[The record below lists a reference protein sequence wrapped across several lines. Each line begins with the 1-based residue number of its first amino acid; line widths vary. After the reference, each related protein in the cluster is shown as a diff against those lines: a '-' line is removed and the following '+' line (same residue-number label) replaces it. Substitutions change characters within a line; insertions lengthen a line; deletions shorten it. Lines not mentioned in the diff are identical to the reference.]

1 MDQSLLLFS
10 AQLHDRIAKIDR
22 LRKRYEILM
31 VSMAPPEGEEEH
43 SQTYYVIKVFSLFF
57 AFDLSLSLSLLIYLS
72 ISLLQAAQER
82 EEIQR
87 EGDELDA
94 KIRKAEKEIQAL
106 ENTLALMNVKNE
118 KYRKSLQNFDPTG

>member
-1 MDQSLLLFS
+1 MSLNGRLLGKESVCCINGQSLLLFS

-57 AFDLSLSLSLLIYLS
+57 AFDLSLSLSLSIYPSLS
-72 ISLLQAAQER
+72 YRQLRSVRRYR
-82 EEIQR
+82 E
-87 EGDELDA
+87 
-94 KIRKAEKEIQAL
+94 KV
-106 ENTLALMNVKNE
+106 T
-118 KYRKSLQNFDPTG
+118 S